1 MNVLIIIKFI
11 NKYNLKDFIKFN
23 KDIDIVV
30 SYRLDHIIKQIFK
43 EFCNK
48 HNKCKTKDI
57 LSRILND
64 LLDKFE

>member
-48 HNKCKTKDI
+48 HN
-57 LSRILND
+57 
-64 LLDKFE
+64 